1 MTIYELKE
9 MLKHGL
15 MSESE
20 VQKALDFVNKGSDTT
35 YYVIVNNEIVRG

>member
-15 MSESE
+15 MSKKE
-20 VQKALDFVNKGSDTT
+20 VQAQLDFINTGSDTV
-35 YYVIVNNEIVRG
+35 YYVIVNKQIVRG